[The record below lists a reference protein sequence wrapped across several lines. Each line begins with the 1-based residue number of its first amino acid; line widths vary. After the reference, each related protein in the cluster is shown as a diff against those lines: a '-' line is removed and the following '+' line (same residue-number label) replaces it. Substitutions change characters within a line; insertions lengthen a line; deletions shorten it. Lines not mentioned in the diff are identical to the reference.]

1 MELRGIYSYLWKG
14 ENDMIKVLI
23 VEDDPMVREI
33 NEKFLSK
40 VEGYK
45 LYESVNSIEKA
56 KEAILNGELDL
67 VLLDVFFPQ
76 GKGLELLK
84 WIRFKNIK
92 CDVILIT
99 ADKSTKTVE
108 EAFRYGAVDY
118 LVKPFVFKR
127 FKEAMVQYKNRKNNF
142 GNIENVEQD
151 IIDRYTLKEKRNI
164 PQNEDDI
171 IDIKGF
177 SQHTYEKVLEGI
189 EEMKDKTFTAQEI
202 GKNIGVSRITARRY
216 LDYLEKEKKL
226 VIELEYG
233 KVGRPKNKYR
243 LKEE

>member
-1 MELRGIYSYLWKG
+1 MELPGIFLYLWKG
-14 ENDMIKVLI
+14 ENNMIKVLI

-33 NEKFLSK
+33 NEKFLRK
-40 VEGYK
+40 VEGYE
-45 LYESVNSIEKA
+45 LYDSVNSIEKA
-56 KEAILNGELDL
+56 KETLLNGVPDL

-84 WIRFKNIK
+84 WIRFEDIK

-99 ADKSTKTVE
+99 ADKSTETVE

-127 FKEAMVQYKNRKNNF
+127 FKEAMIQYKNRKSNF
-142 GNIENVEQD
+142 GNTEKVEQD
-151 IIDRYTLKEKRNI
+151 LIDRYTLKEKRRI
-164 PQNEDDI
+164 PQNEDDV
-171 IDIKGF
+171 IDLKGF
-177 SQHTYEKVLEGI
+177 SQHTYEKILESI
-189 EEMKDKTFTAQEI
+189 EGMKDKTFTAQEI
-202 GKNIGVSRITARRY
+202 AKTVGVSRITARRY

>member
-1 MELRGIYSYLWKG
+1 
-14 ENDMIKVLI
+14 MIKVLI

-33 NEKFLSK
+33 NEKFLRK
-40 VEGYK
+40 VEGYT
-45 LYESVNSIEKA
+45 LYDSVSSIEKA
-56 KEAILNGELDL
+56 KESILKGQPDL

-84 WIRFKNIK
+84 WVRMENIK

-99 ADKSTKTVE
+99 ADKSMETVE
-108 EAFRYGAVDY
+108 EAFRYGVIDY

-127 FKEAMVQYKNRKNNF
+127 FKEAMLQYKNRKNNLA
-142 GNIENVEQD
+142 NIEIVEQE
-151 IIDRYTLKEKRNI
+151 IIDRYTLKEKRDI
-164 PQNEDDI
+164 SQREDDMS
-171 IDIKGF
+171 DIKGF

-189 EEMKDKTFTAQEI
+189 QDKKGTTFTAQEI
-202 GKNIGVSRITARRY
+202 AKNIGVSRITARRY
-216 LDYLEKEKKL
+216 LDYLEKEQKL
-226 VIELEYG
+226 IIELEYG